1 MAQVAPVAKADNLV
15 IIHGVTNTTLAGVL
29 LASKQG
35 RPLGHVEAGI
45 RSFDKTMPE
54 EVNRIVADQ
63 LSSLLFAPTSVA
75 RENLAREN
83 VSAGG
88 HVVGDSV
95 IDAPLPHQALAG
107 KRSAI

>member
-1 MAQVAPVAKADNLV
+1 MQVATTMRQVAPVAKAADLV
-15 IIHGVTNTTLAGVL
+15 IIHGDTNTTLAGGL

-63 LSSLLFAPTSVA
+63 PSSLLFAPTSVA

-83 VSAGG
+83 VSAGV
-88 HVVGDSV
+88 HLLGDSG
-95 IDAPLPHQALAG
+95 IGAPH
-107 KRSAI
+107 SARTI